1 MAAIVP
7 HFDKG
12 YYYNEQGYWAGFH
25 NGNWQG
31 FQKGFTKGVEKG
43 FHKGHLK
50 GFEKGFTKGVEKG
63 FPSVNWKGFHKGVEK
78 GSDTHS
84 QGQGRIP
91 IANASMIDLTG
102 GEGKGKARNRDRSRS
117 RNAKGKG
124 EVGVDS
130 VKEALEELGY
140 EYCVT
145 RTVWARTPPDM
156 TESDL
161 EALRAKVLE
170 TRSLRS

>member
-1 MAAIVP
+1 MAATD
-7 HFDKG
+7 FDKG
-12 YYYNEQGYWAGFH
+12 YLKGFHKGYLQGYD
-25 NGNWQG
+25 
-31 FQKGFTKGVEKG
+31 KGFTKGR
-43 FHKGHLK
+43 
-50 GFEKGFTKGVEKG
+50 FEKG
-63 FPSVNWKGFHKGVEK
+63 N
-78 GSDTHS
+78 DTHS
-84 QGQGRIP
+84 QGQRRIP